1 MKIVFNGMKIFFAL
15 SVIVVTFTFFYHIS
29 NNQDAKDE
37 NQLSQSDKN
46 SQIFKPQVP
55 NQNINRAISSEE
67 NTPKAYIKVN
77 ESNEIVTVV
86 PKGKRLYDEEAMK
99 LIASDVNGDSYSDD
113 FHTDETHHSR

>member
-1 MKIVFNGMKIFFAL
+1 MKMFFKSIKIFFAL
-15 SVIVVTFTFFYHIS
+15 FVVVVTFTFFYHIS
-29 NNQDAKDE
+29 SNQDAKNE
-37 NQLSQSDKN
+37 NHFSQNEKKFHHYKQ
-46 SQIFKPQVP
+46 QIP

-77 ESNEIVTVV
+77 ETHEVVTVI

-113 FHTDETHHSR
+113 FHTDENHQSR